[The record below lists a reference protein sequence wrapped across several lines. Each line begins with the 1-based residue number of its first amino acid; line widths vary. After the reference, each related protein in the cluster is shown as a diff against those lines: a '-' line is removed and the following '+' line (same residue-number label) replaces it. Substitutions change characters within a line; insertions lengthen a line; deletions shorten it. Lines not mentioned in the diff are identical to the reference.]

1 MFGKFVLPVAVLL
14 TALSLN
20 AETVL
25 FRGGEVLAAELSSRK
40 PQVANLPAEETAQA
54 TVYALVTVKLQ
65 PGRTISTEDYSL
77 SALGGTYRCLAIRE
91 NNGAFDAAKW
101 HWAGASPQKK
111 YGMLFALQL
120 PAGLQRARQMDAHRP
135 RLHRPGQRRLHRRG
149 EHSGQGHVSRA
160 AETVTAKHF
169 ARSTGCGQYYG
180 RHGRSGRYGQ
190 RHRTPPSRNH
200 EPVSTVSTKSTKSTS
215 IVPGIG
221 PAPCAS
227 RRGRRRQMPPLASAS
242 ISDRFV

>member
-14 TALSLN
+14 TALSLS
-20 AETVL
+20 AETVI
-25 FRGGEVLAAELSSRK
+25 FRGGEVLAAELSIRK
-40 PQVANLPAEETAQA
+40 PQVANLPAEETAPA

-120 PAGLQRARQMDAHRP
+120 PAGQNFRDVRFGLVCNAPGKWTRTDLVFTDRKSDAFT
-135 RLHRPGQRRLHRRG
+135 
-149 EHSGQGHVSRA
+149 A
-160 AETVTAKHF
+160 A
-169 ARSTGCGQYYG
+169 G
-180 RHGRSGRYGQ
+180 
-190 RHRTPPSRNH
+190 
-200 EPVSTVSTKSTKSTS
+200 S
-215 IVPGIG
+215 IPDKGAF
-221 PAPCAS
+221 PAPAK
-227 RRGRRRQMPPLASAS
+227 P
-242 ISDRFV
+242 